1 MTNMTRKQ
9 KKMLRRII
17 VTAVLFTVLLI
28 LNAADVLIALPGIVN
43 FILWFIPYL
52 IIGYD
57 VIIGACKN
65 IIHGQVFDEK
75 FLMMLASLAAFML
88 GLFGS
93 SEYSEALAVMLFYQV
108 GEFCQGLAVGKS
120 RQSITQMM
128 SIAPESANLEKD
140 GKVTEVDPDDVHV
153 NDVIVVRP
161 GEKVPLD
168 GVVLEGTS
176 FLDTAALT
184 GESVPRRVC
193 PGDPVISGCV
203 NSDTT
208 LRIQVT
214 KEYEDSTVAR
224 ILDLVENA
232 SEKKSRMEN
241 FITRFAR
248 IYTPVVTI
256 GAIVVAII
264 LPLVFHMKWT
274 DGIYRACNF
283 LIVSCPCALVISVP
297 LGFFGGIGAASKIGV
312 LVKGSNY
319 LEAAADLKTIVMD
332 KTGTLTKGEFRVR
345 RIVPAGM
352 DENSPLAEFHDAAHL
367 SDAQKKVLT
376 LAALGEGYST
386 HPIAQSIRQ
395 ALPEQP
401 DLSRVKAVKE
411 EAGYGICAQYQEK
424 ELLTG
429 NRRLLQEHGIETGE
443 SAAAGTV
450 VEIAFGGQYIGRI
463 IISDTLKEGVP
474 EAVAGMKS
482 AGILRTVML
491 TGDRK
496 TAAEAVAR
504 EAGIDEVHAQLLPAD
519 KVTEVEKILDKEHQE
534 GISAGKT
541 GFVGDGI
548 NDAPVLMRS
557 DVGFAMG
564 SLGSDAAIE
573 AADIVIMD
581 DDLRKIPKIL
591 HIARKTMRVV
601 RSNVIFA
608 IGVKMLIL
616 VLSIFGRASMW
627 AAVFGDVGVALLCIL
642 NSMRVLAYTGE
653 NR

>member
-1 MTNMTRKQ
+1 M
-9 KKMLRRII
+9 RII
-17 VTAVLFTVLLI
+17 VTAVLFAVLLV
-28 LNAADVLIALPGIVN
+28 LNAKGVLAQLPGIVT

-65 IIHGQVFDEK
+65 IVHGQVFDEK

-140 GKVTEVDPDDVHV
+140 GKVTEVDPDEVHV
-153 NDVIVVRP
+153 HDIIVVRP

-184 GESVPRRVC
+184 GESVPRRVR

-256 GAIVVAII
+256 GAIAVAIL

-297 LGFFGGIGAASKIGV
+297 LGFFGGIGAASRIGV

-319 LEAAADLKTIVMD
+319 LEAASDLKTIVMD

-345 RIVPAGM
+345 RIVPSGM
-352 DENSPLAEFHDAAHL
+352 DENSPEAEFQDAAPL

-401 DLSRVKAVKE
+401 DLSGVKDTKE
-411 EAGYGICAQYQEK
+411 EAGRGICAQYQDK
-424 ELLTG
+424 ELLVG
-429 NRRLLQEHGIETGE
+429 NRRLLQKHGIEAGE
-443 SAAAGTV
+443 SKAAGTV
-450 VEIAFGGQYIGRI
+450 VEIAWGGRYIGRI

-474 EAVAGMKS
+474 EAIAGMKK
-482 AGILRTVML
+482 AGIRQIVML

-496 TAAEAVAR
+496 AAAEAIAR
-504 EAGIDEVHAQLLPAD
+504 EAGVDEVHAELLPAD
-519 KVTEVEKILDKEHQE
+519 KVAEVEKILDREHQE
-534 GISAGKT
+534 GSSAGRT

-591 HIARKTMRVV
+591 RIARKTMRVV

-608 IGVKMLIL
+608 ISVKLLIL
-616 VLSIFGRASMW
+616 ILSIFGFASMW

-653 NR
+653 EH